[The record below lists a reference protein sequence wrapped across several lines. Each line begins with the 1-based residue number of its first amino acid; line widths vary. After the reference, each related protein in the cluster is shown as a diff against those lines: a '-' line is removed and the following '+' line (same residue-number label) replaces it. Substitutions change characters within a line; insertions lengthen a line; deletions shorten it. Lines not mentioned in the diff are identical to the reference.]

1 MQGFSSSRNLIILL
15 VVGAVII
22 FAVGL
27 GLSGAFAGRAPQ
39 IGEPAPTFRVTTID
53 GQVIDSSAMAGKVL
67 VVNFFATWCQPCRQ
81 EAGDLEALW
90 GEYKDKGVLFV
101 AIAYNDVDAKVRE
114 FVQQAGISF
123 PVANSSTDIGR
134 QFGVTGVPETYVIG
148 PDGILRYRRI
158 GVIDPPAL
166 RQVLNMLI
174 P

>member
-1 MQGFSSSRNLIILL
+1 
-15 VVGAVII
+15 
-22 FAVGL
+22 
-27 GLSGAFAGRAPQ
+27 
-39 IGEPAPTFRVTTID
+39 
-53 GQVIDSSAMAGKVL
+53 
-67 VVNFFATWCQPCRQ
+67 
-81 EAGDLEALW
+81 
-90 GEYKDKGVLFV
+90 V
-101 AIAYNDVDAKVRE
+101 AIAYKDVDAKVRE

-123 PVANSSTDIGR
+123 PVANSSTNIGR

>member
-1 MQGFSSSRNLIILL
+1 MQGSLSGRNLVILL

-27 GLSGAFAGRAPQ
+27 GLAGAFAGRAPQ
-39 IGEPAPTFRVTTID
+39 IGEPARAFRVTTMD
-53 GQVIDSSAMAGKVL
+53 GQAIDSSAMAGKVL

-90 GEYKDKGVLFV
+90 REYQDKGVLLI
-101 AIAYNDVDAKVRE
+101 AIAYKDVDSKVRE
-114 FVQQAGISF
+114 FIQQAGISF
-123 PVANSSTDIGR
+123 PVANSSTNIGR

-148 PDGILRYRRI
+148 PDGILRYRRV
-158 GVIDPPAL
+158 GVIDPVVL
-166 RQVLNMLI
+166 RQVLDELI

>member
-1 MQGFSSSRNLIILL
+1 MPTTSSGRHLGILL

-22 FAVGL
+22 FAVGF
-27 GLSGAFAGRAPQ
+27 GLAGGLAGRAPQ
-39 IGEPAPTFRVTTID
+39 VGEPAPAFRVTTID
-53 GQVIDSSAMAGKVL
+53 GRDIDSSAMAGKVL

-90 GEYKDKGVLFV
+90 DEYQTRDVLFV
-101 AIAYNDVDAKVRE
+101 AIAYKDVDAKVRE

-123 PVANSSTDIGR
+123 PVANSNTNIGQ

-148 PDGILRYRRI
+148 PDGVLRYKRI
-158 GVIDPPAL
+158 GVIDPAQL
-166 RQVLNMLI
+166 RQVLDQLI